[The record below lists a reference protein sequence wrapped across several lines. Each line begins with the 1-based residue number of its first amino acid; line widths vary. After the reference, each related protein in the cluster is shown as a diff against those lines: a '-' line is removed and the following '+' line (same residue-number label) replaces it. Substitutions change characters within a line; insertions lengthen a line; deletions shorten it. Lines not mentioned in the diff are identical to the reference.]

1 MDVVRLLIGR
11 KLANREGTQRKITAA
26 EGVPVMG
33 LDGFASAA
41 YGPEAAL
48 TILLAAGAA
57 GLGAIGPI
65 MAGILALLALLFLSY
80 WQTVEA
86 YPTSGGA
93 YTVAKENLGAGSG
106 LLAATALMI
115 DYVLNVAV
123 GISAGVAAL
132 TSAAPMLQPYTLEL
146 CLGILA
152 LITVINLRG
161 TREGGLIFALPT
173 YLFVVSL
180 GGVLAYGL
188 WQAFAAGGHPAPV
201 VAPPPLP
208 P

>member
-65 MAGILALLALLFLSY
+65 MAAILALLALLFLSY

-93 YTVAKENLGAGSG
+93 YTVAKENLGTKSG

-132 TSAAPMLQPYTLEL
+132 TSAVPVLHPYTLAL
-146 CLGILA
+146 CLGVLA
-152 LITVINLRG
+152 VVTLANLRG
-161 TREGGLIFALPT
+161 TLEAGVLFAVPT
-173 YLFVVSL
+173 YLFVLCL
-180 GGVLAYGL
+180 GGVLA
-188 WQAFAAGGHPAPV
+188 
-201 VAPPPLP
+201 
-208 P
+208 